1 MSGSWKRNDWNGN
14 RGSGLI
20 MLTETFR
27 NLVSYASS
35 PSPVI
40 NPTFHR
46 RITLRKECHV
56 PFYLRSFLAT
66 VRERDR
72 AARAYT
78 SYLPVSDGSRRRP
91 HELGTKGS
99 GNENPLIEAVG
110 P

>member
-1 MSGSWKRNDWNGN
+1 MVKGWVDKPFISLYLMVKGLSTHPIPSHHSRPGPEASIGRNESGVK
-14 RGSGLI
+14 GLA
-20 MLTETFR
+20 T
-27 NLVSYASS
+27 
-35 PSPVI
+35 
-40 NPTFHR
+40 
-46 RITLRKECHV
+46 
-56 PFYLRSFLAT
+56 LAT